1 MDPFAQ
7 QIQRIENNDKV
18 RELVE
23 AFRLIPIADVNA
35 RNQLNESLEKI
46 LTPTAHKI
54 PETQKKITEFTFNE
68 PELSYHEIA
77 ARPKYRPM
85 KHGIHYLDEDNT
97 LYYNAEIENSDWV
110 DEIVAATRA
119 RDAATAAGQ
128 NQADR
133 QAAYNA
139 ELARQQRINAAI
151 FAEPPRWVLIKR
163 KAFNDT
169 RMEDS
174 LLQYID
180 KKHTQVDWYSTII
193 TLRETGHKI
202 GYTRD
207 HFKRVLHRFISYFK
221 PEMNQIGQRMGI
233 DELARLLMTSTMPTN
248 ERELIITEI
257 NKITRRI
264 SESLR
269 VPMSNLYSLAT
280 TYYNDAT
287 DSETQ
292 RNKILFQGL
301 LNFTTGTTKEQ
312 LQKLITYSQL
322 HKIKLDY
329 HDTLETCIISEKS
342 SGSPKTDLKFGQS
355 ENVMVFQST
364 FSPNDALKNA
374 EKTPVN
380 SRNNSRDSSYSRNS
394 SDRRKNQDRDRRT
407 SSDKQSRSDSRDN
420 DYSRQRTPTS
430 YRSSRDEPRY
440 PSGSYSSEIS
450 SRDSRHY
457 RPESRNSEYSRS
469 SEYLRKSRA
478 RSNSPYQNK
487 TVIPGLNCSPNYKSG
502 GNYCQ
507 KCLSEGHEE
516 PYCTQYY
523 HWSPLRCQQC
533 NNGFHLANNHD

>member
-7 QIQRIENNDKV
+7 QIQRIESNDKV
-18 RELVE
+18 QQLVE
-23 AFRLIPIADVNA
+23 AFRLIPIDDADA
-35 RNQLNESLEKI
+35 RDQLEASLEKI
-46 LTPTAHKI
+46 LTPAAHKI
-54 PETQKKITEFTFNE
+54 PETQRKITEFTFEE
-68 PELSYHEIA
+68 PNLSYHEIA

-180 KKHTQVDWYSTII
+180 KKHTQVDWYSTIN
-193 TLRETGHKI
+193 TLREIGHKI
-202 GYTRD
+202 GYTKD

-233 DELARLLMTSTMPTN
+233 DELARLLMTSTMPVN
-248 ERELIITEI
+248 EREMIIDEI
-257 NKITRRI
+257 KKLTRKQ

-280 TYYNDAT
+280 TYYDNAP
-287 DSETQ
+287 DSESQ
-292 RNKILFQGL
+292 RNRLLFHGL
-301 LNFTTGTTKEQ
+301 QHFTTGNTREQ
-312 LQKLITYSQL
+312 LKKLIKYSQL

-329 HDTLETCIISEKS
+329 HDTLETCILSEK
-342 SGSPKTDLKFGQS
+342 
-355 ENVMVFQST
+355 
-364 FSPNDALKNA
+364 
-374 EKTPVN
+374 
-380 SRNNSRDSSYSRNS
+380 
-394 SDRRKNQDRDRRT
+394 NQR
-407 SSDKQSRSDSRDN
+407 
-420 DYSRQRTPTS
+420 
-430 YRSSRDEPRY
+430 
-440 PSGSYSSEIS
+440 
-450 SRDSRHY
+450 
-457 RPESRNSEYSRS
+457 
-469 SEYLRKSRA
+469 
-478 RSNSPYQNK
+478 
-487 TVIPGLNCSPNYKSG
+487 
-502 GNYCQ
+502 
-507 KCLSEGHEE
+507 
-516 PYCTQYY
+516 
-523 HWSPLRCQQC
+523 
-533 NNGFHLANNHD
+533 

>member
-1 MDPFAQ
+1 
-7 QIQRIENNDKV
+7 
-18 RELVE
+18 
-23 AFRLIPIADVNA
+23 
-35 RNQLNESLEKI
+35 
-46 LTPTAHKI
+46 
-54 PETQKKITEFTFNE
+54 
-68 PELSYHEIA
+68 
-77 ARPKYRPM
+77 
-85 KHGIHYLDEDNT
+85 
-97 LYYNAEIENSDWV
+97 
-110 DEIVAATRA
+110 
-119 RDAATAAGQ
+119 
-128 NQADR
+128 
-133 QAAYNA
+133 
-139 ELARQQRINAAI
+139 
-151 FAEPPRWVLIKR
+151 
-163 KAFNDT
+163 
-169 RMEDS
+169 MEDS
-174 LLQYID
+174 LLQYVD

-233 DELARLLMTSTMPTN
+233 DELARLLMTSTMPIN

-287 DSETQ
+287 DGETQ

-364 FSPNDALKNA
+364 FSPIDALKNA
-374 EKTPVN
+374 EKSRSPEMRKNTKLTTEPNKRQSQNKNHQKEHPSRNLEQLQSRMYQLRTLLHEITTEDTPV
-380 SRNNSRDSSYSRNS
+380 DSPRP
-394 SDRRKNQDRDRRT
+394 
-407 SSDKQSRSDSRDN
+407 RDN
-420 DYSRQRTPTS
+420 DYSRQRTPTN

-440 PSGSYSSEIS
+440 PNRSYSSEIS
-450 SRDSRHY
+450 SRDSRNY

-502 GNYCQ
+502 TNFCK

>member
-7 QIQRIENNDKV
+7 QIQRIESNDKV
-18 RELVE
+18 QQLVE
-23 AFRLIPIADVNA
+23 AFRLIPIDDADA
-35 RNQLNESLEKI
+35 RDQLEASLEKI
-46 LTPTAHKI
+46 LTPAAHKI
-54 PETQKKITEFTFNE
+54 PETQRKITEFTFEE
-68 PELSYHEIA
+68 PNLSYHEIA

-85 KHGIHYLDEDNT
+85 KNGIHYLDEDNT
-97 LYYNAEIENSDWV
+97 LYYNTEIENSDWV
-110 DEIVAATRA
+110 DKIVAATRA

-233 DELARLLMTSTMPTN
+233 DELARLLMTSTMPVN
-248 ERELIITEI
+248 EREMIIDEI
-257 NKITRRI
+257 KKLTRKQ

-280 TYYNDAT
+280 TYYDNAP
-287 DSETQ
+287 DSESQ
-292 RNKILFQGL
+292 RNRLLFHGL
-301 LNFTTGTTKEQ
+301 QHFTTGNTKEQ
-312 LQKLITYSQL
+312 LKKLIKYSHL

-329 HDTLETCIISEKS
+329 HDTLETCILSEKTN
-342 SGSPKTDLKFGQS
+342 GEPAEDLKFGQS
-355 ENVMVFQST
+355 KDTVMVLQSAI
-364 FSPNDALKNA
+364 SPVDTLMQTDRLRSP
-374 EKTPVN
+374 TPTA
-380 SRNNSRDSSYSRNS
+380 
-394 SDRRKNQDRDRRT
+394 RRT
-407 SSDKQSRSDSRDN
+407 IFIKKIQIKA
-420 DYSRQRTPTS
+420 TK
-430 YRSSRDEPRY
+430 
-440 PSGSYSSEIS
+440 
-450 SRDSRHY
+450 
-457 RPESRNSEYSRS
+457 
-469 SEYLRKSRA
+469 RKP
-478 RSNSPYQNK
+478 NTT
-487 TVIPGLNCSPNYKSG
+487 TVTI
-502 GNYCQ
+502 
-507 KCLSEGHEE
+507 
-516 PYCTQYY
+516 
-523 HWSPLRCQQC
+523 R
-533 NNGFHLANNHD
+533 

>member
-7 QIQRIENNDKV
+7 QIQRIESNDKV
-18 RELVE
+18 QQLVE
-23 AFRLIPIADVNA
+23 AFRLIPIDDADA
-35 RNQLNESLEKI
+35 RDQLEASLEKI
-46 LTPTAHKI
+46 LTPAAHKI
-54 PETQKKITEFTFNE
+54 PETQRKITEFTFEE
-68 PELSYHEIA
+68 PNLSYHEIA

-233 DELARLLMTSTMPTN
+233 DELARLLMTSTMPVN
-248 ERELIITEI
+248 EREMIIDEI
-257 NKITRRI
+257 KKLTRKQ

-280 TYYNDAT
+280 TYYDDAT
-287 DSETQ
+287 DGETQ
-292 RNKILFQGL
+292 CNKILFQGL

-430 YRSSRDEPRY
+430 YKSSRDEPRY
-440 PSGSYSSEIS
+440 PSRSYSSEIS

-502 GNYCQ
+502 ENYCQ
-507 KCLSEGHEE
+507 KCFTEGHEE

-523 HWSPLRCQQC
+523 HWSPIRCQQC

>member
-1 MDPFAQ
+1 
-7 QIQRIENNDKV
+7 
-18 RELVE
+18 
-23 AFRLIPIADVNA
+23 
-35 RNQLNESLEKI
+35 
-46 LTPTAHKI
+46 
-54 PETQKKITEFTFNE
+54 
-68 PELSYHEIA
+68 
-77 ARPKYRPM
+77 
-85 KHGIHYLDEDNT
+85 
-97 LYYNAEIENSDWV
+97 V

-233 DELARLLMTSTMPTN
+233 DELARLLMTSTMPIN

-257 NKITRRI
+257 KKLTRRQ

-287 DSETQ
+287 DGETQ

-440 PSGSYSSEIS
+440 PSRSYSSEIS

-502 GNYCQ
+502 DN
-507 KCLSEGHEE
+507 
-516 PYCTQYY
+516 
-523 HWSPLRCQQC
+523 
-533 NNGFHLANNHD
+533 

>member
-1 MDPFAQ
+1 
-7 QIQRIENNDKV
+7 
-18 RELVE
+18 
-23 AFRLIPIADVNA
+23 
-35 RNQLNESLEKI
+35 
-46 LTPTAHKI
+46 
-54 PETQKKITEFTFNE
+54 
-68 PELSYHEIA
+68 
-77 ARPKYRPM
+77 
-85 KHGIHYLDEDNT
+85 
-97 LYYNAEIENSDWV
+97 V

-128 NQADR
+128 NQAER

-151 FAEPPRWVLIKR
+151 FAAPPRWILLQR
-163 KAFNDT
+163 KALNDT

-233 DELARLLMTSTMPTN
+233 DELARLLMTSTMPIN

-257 NKITRRI
+257 KKLTRRQ

-287 DSETQ
+287 DGETQ
-292 RNKILFQGL
+292 CNKILFQGL

-364 FSPNDALKNA
+364 FSPIDALKNA
-374 EKTPVN
+374 EKSRSPEMRKNTKLTTEPNKRQSQNKYHQKEHPSRNLEQLQSRMYQLRTLLHEITTEDTPV
-380 SRNNSRDSSYSRNS
+380 DSPRP
-394 SDRRKNQDRDRRT
+394 
-407 SSDKQSRSDSRDN
+407 RDN
-420 DYSRQRTPTS
+420 DYSRQRTPTN

-440 PSGSYSSEIS
+440 PNRSYSSEIS
-450 SRDSRHY
+450 SRDSRNY

-502 GNYCQ
+502 TNFCK